1 MKSTKIEVLKVPDN
15 HALAAERYA
24 GHKFNV
30 GWFSVLLGMLMK
42 LLNNY
47 GRCII

>member
-1 MKSTKIEVLKVPDN
+1 VLLIARCMKSTKIEVLKVPDN

-30 GWFSVLLGMLMK
+30 GWFSVIPSL
-42 LLNNY
+42 
-47 GRCII
+47 